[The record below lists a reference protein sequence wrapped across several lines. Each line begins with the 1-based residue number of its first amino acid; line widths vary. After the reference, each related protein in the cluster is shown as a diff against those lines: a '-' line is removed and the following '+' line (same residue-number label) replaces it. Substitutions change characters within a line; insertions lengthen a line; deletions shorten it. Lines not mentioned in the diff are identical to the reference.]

1 MTEREA
7 GLMAS
12 VARVDGE
19 GPAWLASIR
28 REAAARLR
36 EGGFPGKKHEKWRF
50 TSVREVVDTAFDTA
64 FETASPDRGEAL
76 ARWVDERLGGGA
88 GVRVVLAGG
97 RLVSAAGE
105 LHGVHVES
113 LRAAL
118 ERAPAELEPVLGA
131 LAPREH
137 FAALNAAL
145 FEDGVLLRVTGAV
158 ERPIEIVHVARAGA
172 ATRGGAPTAAYPRV
186 VVIAEPE
193 SRATLIE
200 TYLSEGGDLKH
211 LTSAVT
217 EITIGEAARLE
228 HARVVLGE
236 ERAFHLAYLAVRQER
251 GSFYASRVVTLGGA
265 LSRLDLD
272 VRLIGESAEA
282 ILEGVYHVDGTEHVD
297 HQLSVEHAAPH
308 TTSATRYRGLL
319 DGKGHAVLN
328 AMGIVRP
335 SAPGTA
341 LTQENRNLLLS
352 DDATIDTKP
361 HLEIETDEVK
371 ASHGATIGA
380 VDDAALFYLRSRGIP
395 EAEARDLLT
404 FAFIR
409 ELLEH
414 IPDEATARR
423 ASEAVLSRLPSGA
436 RMRDE
441 VAT

>member
-12 VARVDGE
+12 VPRAAGHGE
-19 GPAWLASIR
+19 GPAWLVSLR
-28 REAAARLR
+28 RDAAAHLR

-50 TSVREVVDTAFDTA
+50 TSVREVVDTP
-64 FETASPDRGEAL
+64 FETASPALTRGADEAL
-76 ARWVDERLGGGA
+76 VRWVDERLGEA
-88 GVRVVLAGG
+88 ASRVVLADG
-97 RLVSAAGE
+97 RMVSAR
-105 LHGVHVES
+105 GVTDGVQVES
-113 LRAAL
+113 LKDAL
-118 ERAPAELEPVLGA
+118 TRAPSELEPVLGT

-145 FEDGVLLRVTGAV
+145 FEDGVLLRIAGAI
-158 ERPIEIVHVARAGA
+158 ERPIEVVHVACAGA
-172 ATRGGAPTAAYPRV
+172 APTAAYPRV
-186 VVIAEPE
+186 VVIAEPK

-200 TYLSEGGDLKH
+200 TYLSEGSDLKH
-211 LTSAVT
+211 LTSAVS
-217 EITIGEAARLE
+217 EIAIGEEARLE
-228 HARVVLGE
+228 HARVVLGD

-251 GSFYASRVVTLGGA
+251 GSFYGSRVVTLGGA

-272 VRLIGESAEA
+272 VHLIGEGAEA
-282 ILEGVYHVDGTEHVD
+282 TLEGVYHVDRSEHVD
-297 HQLSVEHAAPH
+297 HQLRVEHAAPH
-308 TTSATRYRGLL
+308 TTSTTRYRGLL

-404 FAFIR
+404 FAFVR

-436 RMRDE
+436 RLREE